1 MLRKSPANIPCLAE
15 YTRKTSY
22 PWGLRNGYG
31 PKYNAQEFYRLG
43 WSPVSAFNSVSTD
56 DLDNQ
61 IGGFVMVIKSWT
73 SSKPTSNIQL
83 KGREV
88 VGDMIIN
95 YSSLE
100 FIFCKLMGLI
110 VCGHFWEELWPR
122 GIVARVETFDARVSC
137 VSSTFWILLQGT
149 GILNSTFFKKSLF
162 SLWNWKI
169 FKLLLFSIWILIT
182 SPPSPPRPKK

>member
-22 PWGLRNGYG
+22 PWGLRNGYE
-31 PKYNAQEFYRLG
+31 PKYNAQEFNRLG

-61 IGGFVMVIKSWT
+61 ISGFVMVIKSWT

-100 FIFCKLMGLI
+100 FIFRKLMGPI
-110 VCGHFWEELWPR
+110 VCEHFWQELWPVWELLMHVSVVSPQHSEFSCR
-122 GIVARVETFDARVSC
+122 EQAFWTALSLKSHFLAVE
-137 VSSTFWILLQGT
+137 I
-149 GILNSTFFKKSLF
+149 KKF
-162 SLWNWKI
+162 
-169 FKLLLFSIWILIT
+169 
-182 SPPSPPRPKK
+182 